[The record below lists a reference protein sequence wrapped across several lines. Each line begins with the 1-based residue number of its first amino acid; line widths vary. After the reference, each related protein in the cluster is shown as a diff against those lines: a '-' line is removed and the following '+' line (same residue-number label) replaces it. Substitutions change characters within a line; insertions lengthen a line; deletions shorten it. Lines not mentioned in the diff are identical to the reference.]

1 LNPLALSAGFGVA
14 GVVAWVKNAVMA
26 RKTDRVRSTHDG
38 KILRIRVLI
47 LGISTAMLLASSCSL
62 PKSASAIPVF
72 ANGQGG
78 VNCGLCHTA
87 VPNLNSYGR
96 YVLMT
101 NFSRGLNE
109 HRQMMQNR
117 SLPLALE
124 LTGNASNPPGPI
136 LPGVSTAIVQFLS
149 GGMVGPHVS
158 YFASVPLVTG
168 GFPAN
173 SVDQVWAAYNRLS
186 HGNGESCSAVHGPEV
201 HGPEVH
207 AATEE

>member
-1 LNPLALSAGFGVA
+1 
-14 GVVAWVKNAVMA
+14 
-26 RKTDRVRSTHDG
+26 
-38 KILRIRVLI
+38 
-47 LGISTAMLLASSCSL
+47 
-62 PKSASAIPVF
+62 
-72 ANGQGG
+72 
-78 VNCGLCHTA
+78 
-87 VPNLNSYGR
+87 
-96 YVLMT
+96 
-101 NFSRGLNE
+101 
-109 HRQMMQNR
+109 MMQNR

-124 LTGNASNPPGPI
+124 LTGNASNPPGPMP
-136 LPGVSTAIVQFLS
+136 PGVSTAIVQFLS